1 MQINTIAGSVSNT
14 VNTQKDSPKVSQSP
28 KVKVKITSN
37 RDTFELSTD
46 SGGKAYFGTYSLLEE
61 YKKNKIIDMQVG
73 YVHKIGDIA
82 NKVVDQYYNGV
93 ISKEEL
99 KNTFNECCDMYLE
112 MLQKSGID
120 STTDQSKQRAV
131 MKVFEE
137 FQNGNCVSGV
147 RECNKI
153 GDKIAL
159 EYGYTGE
166 YRPDYV
172 YYDADIYYKTKSIE
186 GDLADIINEM
196 FQAYNLDLSVEDEI
210 KNTKEHTARCDG
222 GITFNGRWSMGYAE
236 CGVNICH
243 MVSIEE
249 EPPKG
254 FKFFYKESKYPKG
267 MKFSENDTTSWQKG
281 VLLTWIGN
289 KRIETDIPFNYS
301 LCDGPIAEFFNAG
314 ELFSKTDGLDS
325 GILAFLNNFNVYT
338 RRYSCFTYHL

>member
-1 MQINTIAGSVSNT
+1 MQINTITGAVSNT
-14 VNTQKDSPKVSQSP
+14 VNTQKDSPKVSEPS
-28 KVKVKITSN
+28 KAKVKITSD
-37 RDTFELSTD
+37 RDTFELSTE
-46 SGGKAYFGTYSLLEE
+46 SGKAYFGTYSLLET
-61 YKKNKIIDMQVG
+61 YKKNEIIEMQYG
-73 YVHKIGDIA
+73 YVHKIGGIA
-82 NKVVDQYYNGV
+82 TKKVDQYYYGT

-99 KNTFNECCDMYLE
+99 KNTFSECCDMYLE
-112 MLQKSGID
+112 MFQKSGLD
-120 STTDQSKQRAV
+120 STTDQSKHRAV
-131 MKVFEE
+131 MKVFED
-137 FQNGNCVSGV
+137 FQNSNCVSGV
-147 RECNKI
+147 RECSDI
-153 GDKIAL
+153 ADKIAL

-166 YRPDYV
+166 YRSDYV

-186 GDLADIINEM
+186 GDLGNIVKEM
-196 FQAYNLDLSVEDEI
+196 FQTYHLNLNVEDEMQ
-210 KNTKEHTARCDG
+210 NAKEHTARCDG
-222 GITFNGRWSMGYAE
+222 GITFNGRWSTGHAE

-281 VLLTWIGN
+281 VLLTWMGN

-314 ELFSKTDGLDS
+314 ELFSKIDGLDS

>member
-1 MQINTIAGSVSNT
+1 MQINTIAGAFFNT
-14 VNTQKDSPKVSQSP
+14 MNAQKDSAKISQTSEIEDTS
-28 KVKVKITSN
+28 KKDTLELTEHKDKIYCSENYTNYNNEKQN
-37 RDTFELSTD
+37 RIMNMR
-46 SGGKAYFGTYSLLEE
+46 AY
-61 YKKNKIIDMQVG
+61 
-73 YVHKIGDIA
+73 YVFAIGEIA
-82 NKVVDQYYNGV
+82 NKTVDKYYTGA
-93 ISKEEL
+93 ISKAEL
-99 KNTFNECCDMYLE
+99 KNTYNECCDMYLE

-131 MKVFEE
+131 MHVFRE
-137 FQNGNCVSGV
+137 FQFSNCISGV
-147 RECNKI
+147 DECRDI
-153 GDKIAL
+153 ADKIAS

-166 YRPDYV
+166 FREDYV
-172 YYDADIYYKTKSIE
+172 YYDADIYYKTQSIE
-186 GDLADIINEM
+186 GDLAGIVKEM
-196 FQAYNLDLSVEDEI
+196 FQTYKLDLNVEDEI
-210 KNTKEHTARCDG
+210 KNAKANSGKLNG
-222 GITFNGRWSMGYAE
+222 GITFNGRWSTGYAE

-267 MKFSENDTTSWQKG
+267 VKFSENDTTSWQKG
-281 VLLTWIGN
+281 VLLTWMGD

-325 GILAFLNNFNVYT
+325 GILAFLNNFIVYT

>member
-1 MQINTIAGSVSNT
+1 MQINTIAGAVSNT
-14 VNTQKDSPKVSQSP
+14 VNTQKDSPKMLQSP
-28 KVKVKITSN
+28 KVKVKITSD
-37 RDTFELSTD
+37 RDYFELSTD
-46 SGGKAYFGTYSLLEE
+46 GDGKAYFGTYSLLET
-61 YKKNKIIDMQVG
+61 YKKNEIIEMQFE
-73 YVHKIGDIA
+73 YVHKIGGIA
-82 NKVVDQYYNGV
+82 NKKVDQYYTGA

-99 KNTFNECCDMYLE
+99 KNTYNECCEMYLE

-120 STTDQSKQRAV
+120 STSDQSKKRAV
-131 MKVFEE
+131 MHVFEE
-137 FQNGNCVSGV
+137 FQFSNCISGV
-147 RECNKI
+147 NECSEI
-153 GDKIAL
+153 ADQIAL

-166 YRPDYV
+166 FREDYV

-186 GDLADIINEM
+186 GDLGDIVKGM
-196 FQAYNLDLSVEDEI
+196 FETYNLDLSVEDEI
-210 KNTKEHTARCDG
+210 RNAKAHSGKLNG
-222 GITFNGRWSMGYAE
+222 GITFNGRWSTGYAE

>member
-186 GDLADIINEM
+186 GDFADIINEM

-222 GITFNGRWSMGYAE
+222 GITFNGRWSTGYAE